1 MSVSTEQVRHIAKLA
16 RIAMSDEEIEQSLHD
31 VGHRD
36 GFLLCPE
43 GAATHA
49 AYLKSLRE
57 GRIGANDRVV
67 LFNCATGLKYPL
79 PPAENRLDLNS
90 KIDFAAL

>member
-1 MSVSTEQVRHIAKLA
+1 MAVD
-16 RIAMSDEEIEQSLHD
+16 DEEIEQSLAD
-31 VGHRD
+31 VATRE

-49 AYLKSLRE
+49 AWRKSLRE
-57 GRIGANDRVV
+57 GRIGTNDRVV
-67 LFNCATGLKYPL
+67 LFNCANGLKYPL
-79 PPAENRLDLNS
+79 PPADQRLDLNG